1 MKEWKGDDDDDD
13 GDDDDD
19 DDDGDDDDG
28 SCRWLLFRRCDSF
41 ETNVMPWFIGPRF
54 IRNDLHR

>member
-41 ETNVMPWFIGPRF
+41 ETNVMP
-54 IRNDLHR
+54 